1 MEKNGYVNPIFAEM
15 LAAVPEKT
23 RRESER
29 SFAIAGRINE
39 ILRRKGWSQ
48 ADFAKAAGKKES
60 EISKWMSGTHNFTIR
75 TISFIET
82 VLGEDVITVKRY
94 RRLVDGYG
102 MSAAERAML
111 LNDEASVKYPKQ

>member
-1 MEKNGYVNPIFAEM
+1 MEKSGYVNPIFVEM

-29 SFAIAGRINE
+29 AFAIAGRISE

-48 ADFAKAAGKKES
+48 ADFAKAAGKKAA

-82 VLGEDVITVKRY
+82 VLGEDVIVVKKY
-94 RRLVDGYG
+94 RRFVDGYG
-102 MSAAERAML
+102 MSAAERSML
-111 LNDEASVKYPKQ
+111 LNEGSSVKYLKK

>member
-29 SFAIAGRINE
+29 SFAIAGRISE

-82 VLGEDVITVKRY
+82 VLGEDVITVKRC

-111 LNDEASVKYPKQ
+111 LNDEASVKYPKR

>member
-1 MEKNGYVNPIFAEM
+1 MESGGFCKGGR
-15 LAAVPEKT
+15 EK
-23 RRESER
+23 E
-29 SFAIAGRINE
+29 A
-39 ILRRKGWSQ
+39 
-48 ADFAKAAGKKES
+48 

-111 LNDEASVKYPKQ
+111 LNDEASVKYSKR

>member
-1 MEKNGYVNPIFAEM
+1 
-15 LAAVPEKT
+15 
-23 RRESER
+23 
-29 SFAIAGRINE
+29 
-39 ILRRKGWSQ
+39 
-48 ADFAKAAGKKES
+48 
-60 EISKWMSGTHNFTIR
+60 MSGTHNFTIR

>member
-1 MEKNGYVNPIFAEM
+1 MEKSGYVNPIFVEM

-29 SFAIAGRINE
+29 AFAIAGRISE
-39 ILRRKGWSQ
+39 ILKRKGWSQ
-48 ADFAKAAGKKES
+48 ADFAKAAGKKEA

-75 TISFIET
+75 TISFIEA
-82 VLGEDVITVKRY
+82 VLGEDIIAIKRY

-102 MSAAERAML
+102 MSAAERARL
-111 LNDEASVKYPKQ
+111 LNDGDSVKYSKR

>member
-29 SFAIAGRINE
+29 SFAIAGRISE

-48 ADFAKAAGKKES
+48 ADFAKAAGKKEA

-82 VLGEDVITVKRY
+82 VLGEDVIAVKRY

-111 LNDEASVKYPKQ
+111 LNDEASVKYPKK